1 MNRNNNLKNNFFF
14 GKEKCFLYISF
25 GIQGYRTVQKA
36 HCALKVLV
44 AMNELLQVSHSIA
57 LSQLCDVGISML
69 GGG

>member
-1 MNRNNNLKNNFFF
+1 MIFSMERKSGFW
-14 GKEKCFLYISF
+14 ISVF
-25 GIQGYRTVQKA
+25 GYRAIVGSPVV
-36 HCALKVLV
+36 LLV